1 MDGEPSE
8 RLYMKQIIMDIF
20 PPFNSDDEVTE
31 KNIEAMTLR
40 RAKLFNDYFEK
51 HKSSDA
57 SITF

>member
-1 MDGEPSE
+1 
-8 RLYMKQIIMDIF
+8 
-20 PPFNSDDEVTE
+20 VTE

-57 SITF
+57 SITFDNSISTSII